1 MNDSMTAD
9 AVIVPASL
17 SPRPNG
23 FWPWWIGE
31 LRALIPP
38 RLMSWM
44 VGDVAVTDLKVDAT
58 GISLLRLESG
68 KLVAFASVPVAEVAT
83 HPLLRDL
90 RAKGH
95 AQVRVLLNDHQ
106 ILQKNISL
114 PAAVEENLREVM
126 GFELDRHTPFTA
138 AQAYFD
144 VKLRK
149 RDPQRDSIDV
159 LLAVAARNV
168 VDPLL
173 STVRQAGLS
182 VESVSAAGADA
193 IAQSIELLP
202 SGDKPARKWGNL
214 LRLNLALLA
223 LAGMLAL
230 IALLLPI
237 WQKREAVIALSP
249 LAGKASAE
257 FEVSQRVNDEYV
269 KLANEHNYIT
279 GKKQGMHSSLSVLE
293 ELTKI
298 SPDTTAAQSMDLKSN
313 GKTREVTLI
322 GEASVASKVIEALEQ
337 SALFQNASQ
346 KSQTRKGS
354 LGNNEWFHVATE
366 LKPKPL
372 PAATI
377 PGEKSSDPV
386 TAPAAVSAPLTPPG
400 SVVGDLLNPTPATSA
415 PNVSSAKTDAM
426 AGSVA
431 PASGPALPAPSV
443 SAPPKPA
450 TSAVEPVAG
459 ATATSRNQP

>member
-1 MNDSMTAD
+1 MTAD
-9 AVIVPASL
+9 AVIAPASL

-44 VGDVAVTDLKVDAT
+44 VGDVAVTDVKVDAT
-58 GISLLRLESG
+58 GISLLRRESG
-68 KLVAFASVPVAEVAT
+68 KLIASAAVPSAEVTT

-182 VESVSAAGADA
+182 VESVSVAGAEA

-337 SALFQNASQ
+337 SPLFQNASQ

-377 PGEKSSDPV
+377 PGEKSTDPV

-400 SVVGDLLNPTPATSA
+400 SVVGDLLNPTPATST
-415 PNVSSAKTDAM
+415 PNVSSAKTDATV
-426 AGSVA
+426 GSVV
-431 PASGPALPAPSV
+431 PASGPAPPAPSV
-443 SAPPKPA
+443 PAPPKPA

-459 ATATSRNQP
+459 ATATNRNQP